1 MIDPNSRSL
10 EWIIESCR
18 INKVS
23 DPILMEKTIRA
34 FSLLEALA
42 KSGCPF
48 LFKGGSAL
56 MMQLSCTQ
64 RVSVNIDIVC
74 PPGTDVIS
82 YLSPY
87 AVRVTKLSFLLFVY
101 LLLVL
106 TV

>member
-64 RVSVNIDIVC
+64 RVSVDIDIVC
-74 PPGTDVIS
+74 PPCTDVIS
-82 YLSPY
+82 
-87 AVRVTKLSFLLFVY
+87 
-101 LLLVL
+101 
-106 TV
+106 

>member
-48 LFKGGSAL
+48 LLKG
-56 MMQLSCTQ
+56 
-64 RVSVNIDIVC
+64 RERIDAA
-74 PPGTDVIS
+74 T
-82 YLSPY
+82 
-87 AVRVTKLSFLLFVY
+87 
-101 LLLVL
+101 VL
-106 TV
+106 YSKGFGRY